1 MDIPASTIRNA
12 SLVAIL
18 LAAAT
23 TSHLHA
29 QHAGDIG
36 LAVTDARIATAE
48 VGTGGLGPA
57 RRAFSATLGET
68 APWFSDEPGFDG
80 EPGTFVPG
88 TRVGFRFAAPL
99 LAWDG
104 TSFGP
109 TDPAG
114 SAAGER
120 MRVSYVTLGATTG
133 SAPAPGFDLAVQA
146 DGGWHRH
153 LAFTLLA
160 APGAA
165 EPDAGVYM
173 LTLEMTSTD
182 PGMAASRP
190 FVIVFNGG
198 ADDATFAAAF
208 AAAEAALQPPCPADI
223 TGDRA
228 VDGADLGALLGAW
241 GTCPGGTAGCTG
253 DLDGNGIVNGADLG
267 VLLGAWGPCP

>member
-1 MDIPASTIRNA
+1 MSMTASFLRNLTLPA
-12 SLVAIL
+12 AI
-18 LAAAT
+18 LAAAAST
-23 TSHLHA
+23 HAHA

-36 LAVTDARIATAE
+36 LIVTDARIATAE
-48 VGTGGLGPA
+48 IGAEGLGPA
-57 RRAFSATLGET
+57 RRAFSAPLGET

-80 EPGTFVPG
+80 EAGTFAPG

-104 TSFGP
+104 TTFVP

-133 SAPAPGFDLAVQA
+133 SASAPGFDLAVQA

-165 EPDAGVYM
+165 EPDAGVYL

-182 PGMAASRP
+182 PAVAASEP

-223 TGDRA
+223 TGDRT

-241 GTCPGGTAGCTG
+241 GACPGGAAGCTG
-253 DLDGNGIVNGADLG
+253 DLDRNGLVNGADLG